1 MRKDNGNF
9 LIPLLAKVKASN
21 LSYSQCT
28 KQTFVDDTL
37 CHLCAWHRRDVSVS
51 ASCFYYNLRVII
63 NQRLTYQTKKSRHI
77 V

>member
-37 CHLCAWHRRDVSVS
+37 CHLCAWHRRDVGDTDRK
-51 ASCFYYNLRVII
+51 AWP
-63 NQRLTYQTKKSRHI
+63 
-77 V
+77 